1 MRTTLDS
8 SGRAS
13 YYQEKN
19 STQECFSPFDDD
31 SSEQPEMMIL
41 TLEDQANGYLV
52 DFDLI
57 DEEDL
62 PFLNKQTEIGLQL
75 RRCVIESSMDDD
87 VMTDDELELGAKSML
102 MQSLREAV

>member
-8 SGRAS
+8 SGHVS
-13 YYQEKN
+13 EYQDKN
-19 STQECFSPFDDD
+19 LEQECFSPFYDDFSD
-31 SSEQPEMMIL
+31 QPEMMIL
-41 TLEDQANGYLV
+41 TLEDQANGDLV

-62 PFLNKQTEIGLQL
+62 PFLNKQTELGLQL

-102 MQSLREAV
+102 M